1 MNYKEHWENIYTTR
15 NTQKVNWFQ
24 EKPKTSINF
33 LSEFNL
39 SKESK
44 IIDVG
49 GGDSLFVDYL
59 VDNGYNNIFVL
70 DISEKA
76 IEKAKERLGSNS
88 NKVTWIVSDITKFNY
103 DIKFD
108 YWHDRAVFHF
118 LREEN
123 EIEEYIKNASNS
135 LNKKAFLTIGT
146 FSESGATK
154 CSGIEIKQYSE
165 KTLSERFEKDF
176 DKIKCFEDVHI
187 TPSGDNQNFVF
198 CSFIKK

>member
-1 MNYKEHWENIYTTR
+1 MDYKEHWENIYTTK

-24 EKPKTSINF
+24 ETPKTSINF

-44 IIDVG
+44 IIDIG

-59 VDNGYNNIFVL
+59 IDNGYKNIFVL
-70 DISEKA
+70 DISEKSL
-76 IEKAKERLGSNS
+76 EKSKERLGNKS
-88 NKVTWIVSDITKFNY
+88 NKVTWIVSDITKFNC

-123 EIEEYIKNASNS
+123 EIKNYIKNASNS
-135 LNKKAFLTIGT
+135 LNKNGFITIGT
-146 FSESGATK
+146 FSESGPTK

-165 KTLSERFEKDF
+165 KTLSERFEKNF
-176 DKIKCFEDVHI
+176 KKIRCFEDIHI
-187 TPSGDNQNFVF
+187 TPYGDKQSFVF
-198 CSFIKK
+198 CSFKK